1 MFPAD
6 LERGATTMKKALVVL
21 AGLVLVVAALAAVVI
36 VPRLMATPEGVERVT
51 TLKVTS
57 AARGVDAVT
66 FALAPGATFEGQVV
80 FGNQTGLDME
90 FMLVCL
96 VDYIQKPCV
105 KGQSQTAIPYQ
116 LSNGAQQ
123 EFGLV
128 IPGLTEGLHDL
139 VIVVFNVPNLHA
151 VDSEFRG
158 DSRFLFSFNRTN
170 IIVGQNATPPA
181 LRAQVHG
188 TPNEKAAQGLS
199 GLSLTATHDEGPDGA
214 PWRQAQP
221 KPGES
226 VPVHLWWNNG
236 QDTAAT
242 VAMVTLLDWQ
252 QTPMLNGA
260 PVLYAG
266 LDPFTQIEVAGAVQA
281 PPTPGPREPVTL
293 VFENPFTELSKLP
306 SQDKPA
312 PTFVYS
318 TERVLFDVQ

>member
-1 MFPAD
+1 
-6 LERGATTMKKALVVL
+6 MKKALLILV
-21 AGLVLVVAALAAVVI
+21 GLVVVVAALAAVLI

-90 FMLVCL
+90 FTLVCL
-96 VDYIQKPCV
+96 VDYIQTPCV
-105 KGQSQTAIPYQ
+105 KGQSQTAIPYK
-116 LSNGAQQ
+116 LTNGTQQ
-123 EFGLV
+123 EFELT
-128 IPGLTEGLHDL
+128 IPGLAEGLHDL
-139 VIVVFNVPNLHA
+139 IVVVFNVPNLHA
-151 VDSEFRG
+151 VDSQFRG

-170 IIVGQNATPPA
+170 IIVGQHATPPTI
-181 LRAQVHG
+181 RAQVNG
-188 TPNEKAAQGLS
+188 TANEKAAQGLS
-199 GLSLTATHDEGPDGA
+199 GLSLTATHDEGADGA

-221 KPGES
+221 EPGES
-226 VPVHLWWNNG
+226 VPFHLWWNNG

-252 QTPMLNGA
+252 QTPMVNGA
-260 PVLYAG
+260 PVLYAA
-266 LDPFTQIEVAGAVQA
+266 LDPFTQVEVAGAVQA
-281 PPTPGPREPVTL
+281 PPTPGQHEMVTL

-306 SQDKPA
+306 SQDKPT

-318 TERVLFDVQ
+318 TERVLFDVK